1 MTILIRLLQI
11 NIQNT
16 VKPVYNDHLEDN
28 VSAVVIDRWL
38 LYRTP
43 VYNSQ
48 NC

>member
-1 MTILIRLLQI
+1 MTILIHLLQI

-16 VKPVYNDHLEDN
+16 VKPVYNDQLED
-28 VSAVVIDRWL
+28 VSAVIIDKWS